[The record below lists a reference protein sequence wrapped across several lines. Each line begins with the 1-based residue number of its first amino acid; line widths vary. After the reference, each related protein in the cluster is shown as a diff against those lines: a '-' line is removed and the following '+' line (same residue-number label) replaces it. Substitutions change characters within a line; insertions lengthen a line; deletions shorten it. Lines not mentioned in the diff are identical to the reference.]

1 MTGLEQDLLKAI
13 DIIAGARVS
22 EMAFDKTLTCKIVD
36 NSRADKGEYTV
47 TDGSTLFVAYS
58 SDASYEKDDQVY
70 VSVPNGDMSKQKMI
84 TGKYIESE
92 NSTYFTY
99 ISPMKTYIDITGNLV
114 PNDKEF
120 STLANS
126 VKDSHKKI
134 LLYNIPVQN
143 GKMYDRLGLS
153 ADFRTWLSPFKTAY
167 GSYGLEL
174 NITTNVPQTST
185 TENISKVFKYM
196 LDSSEF
202 YGNPYNFETYYTQEK
217 VIDISSLGHI
227 TNISL
232 YLYQA
237 GDFKDEGLN
246 PIPYQQETPSGILE
260 DLANNIFVS
269 GCKVSLGYDK
279 SNFNQD
285 TLLLYTL
292 DGETYND
299 DATNNL
305 AMNKRDKTLQLRW
318 VHLVEVDSESNANN
332 GVEVIEDESQIPQ
345 GAVIHWYHYRL
356 YEGVTD
362 PLAGAFWEEI
372 FPLNDDTL
380 FKIKVSP
387 QFGVNQERYKVIVE
401 NPSREEIYLQKY
413 PLDETLIAFPDGDPD
428 YLNNELDA
436 LYKAWQDAI
445 ALGDGSD
452 HQFEVDY
459 LAALEAYD
467 ANRVDY
473 ESAVLTLYNEKPV
486 ADAATIALIQGLK
499 ITCDEEHYNG
509 VYRLYGDTG
518 DIKNSNE
525 ANIMR
530 KLVATYTSLVTGES
544 QLDTAEKIIWKI
556 PLENTMIYPPEN
568 EKEYDLSVSGVSY
581 REENGYAIITRDTSF
596 PEDTSIGD
604 YLDSK
609 TEQTFRIKNYLV
621 QTATNNIVYCEVVK
635 NNITYEASFEMTFGP
650 VGTSGTNYTFII
662 EPDSKTPALTYG
674 QTMENSST
682 PMPMKIKAHLFDYEN
697 KEMKAEDGTVCNGYP
712 ITYSWYSKDEESNIV
727 FCDEK
732 GKAYDKYIQVPEG
745 ELYNPCIT
753 YFIKSGNAY
762 SEVTVEDSNMEAF
775 AETFKADPTKYY
787 VYSNENNFGP
797 VTGPIY
803 IRLKNANSVPNYYIL
818 QASITNY
825 DEQLDKDIKLV
836 ALLPIPVRS
845 STYYTSIEGTTKVMY
860 DSLGVSP
867 SYYKQA
873 YKLFGGPGKRNINEI
888 SGVTWSCYYDDDAED
903 ACAYYPTITPEGVLV
918 PGNMF
923 IQGLSKRIAVSGAAP
938 NGGWWIQPIVVNQDS
953 YGSAMLNSWDGN
965 LTLDEENGTILSSM
979 IGAGRKNSANQF
991 EGVLMG
997 NVSLA
1002 HSNIRDLGVYG
1013 FNQGIASFG
1022 LKVDGTAFFGKTG
1035 KGQILI
1041 DGNKGQIKSASY
1053 EKNKTGM
1060 NIDLDDGW
1068 IDIRGVKHI
1077 NDTLFD
1083 ENDPSFE
1090 DYEPSVGEG
1099 KNSQVKISCTNPY
1112 FIIKDDY
1119 GESLMHIGSV
1129 DDQYY
1134 LQSSGFKSSPYEEY
1148 DEDGNLCEYLGKG
1161 VHFNLNEGY
1170 LKAFDFGLKA
1180 IEPSGRY
1187 KGSKVEFNSNGQ
1199 PYFGVHLEDSEREII
1214 SEIDDAGNVTY
1225 KTGQSID
1232 LIKINRSDFIMTSHN
1247 WSPGKDGIK
1256 FDLTQGKLEA
1266 YNNFTLSA
1274 TSTTGETKGAKLTL
1288 SNGSNNQPYLRI
1300 KHVNTT
1306 KNQNLTI
1313 VDITKNTFVLRSQ
1326 NWNSSSGNEN
1336 GVQFDLVKGKITAYN
1351 NFELSA
1357 FVKDS
1362 SSKYNGSG
1370 IRITN
1375 GGSSSFEI
1383 ADVNANNFNG
1393 GSGLYKEDGSPAGS
1407 TYNPEINYYRHN
1419 SNALPYIKIQ
1429 HVDTEK
1435 EQNETVLEISRSVYR
1450 LRSHN
1455 WNKDYQTIDKEGNPV
1470 TRKTGTEI
1478 DLVKGKITS
1487 YAFTLKG
1494 VYSASTNSS
1503 GYNSDYEGRILLI
1516 NTSASKTPIQV
1527 GTKFY
1532 VHWNGAIESTAG
1544 SIGGWKIDDG
1554 NLWSGTTTSNGKPGD
1569 TSFRLSSGTFSR
1581 SINSTNRSN
1590 LKMAIGTKFAVDSN
1604 GNLYCDDA
1612 IMDNIK
1618 VNNATLKGTITGVGW
1633 DVTAGGQANF
1643 SNIHATG
1650 GDVGGWTIGNG
1661 TLTNGTTVL
1670 SSSGL
1675 SFGSNHLTS
1684 SELVF
1689 GSVKLDS
1696 SGLTAGDIKLNS
1708 SGIEFGGTSITP
1720 SGGGGIFV
1728 SGRVDASGYLKGAN
1742 ITTPGHVKADGY
1754 IETGG
1759 TLKAAGATT
1768 LSSTLSV
1775 SGATTL
1781 SSTLTVSGAT
1791 TLPSNTKIGGKSL
1804 GKLAFVDDVTKK

>member
-1 MTGLEQDLLKAI
+1 
-13 DIIAGARVS
+13 
-22 EMAFDKTLTCKIVD
+22 
-36 NSRADKGEYTV
+36 
-47 TDGSTLFVAYS
+47 
-58 SDASYEKDDQVY
+58 
-70 VSVPNGDMSKQKMI
+70 
-84 TGKYIESE
+84 
-92 NSTYFTY
+92 
-99 ISPMKTYIDITGNLV
+99 
-114 PNDKEF
+114 
-120 STLANS
+120 
-126 VKDSHKKI
+126 
-134 LLYNIPVQN
+134 
-143 GKMYDRLGLS
+143 
-153 ADFRTWLSPFKTAY
+153 
-167 GSYGLEL
+167 
-174 NITTNVPQTST
+174 
-185 TENISKVFKYM
+185 
-196 LDSSEF
+196 
-202 YGNPYNFETYYTQEK
+202 
-217 VIDISSLGHI
+217 
-227 TNISL
+227 
-232 YLYQA
+232 
-237 GDFKDEGLN
+237 
-246 PIPYQQETPSGILE
+246 
-260 DLANNIFVS
+260 
-269 GCKVSLGYDK
+269 
-279 SNFNQD
+279 
-285 TLLLYTL
+285 
-292 DGETYND
+292 
-299 DATNNL
+299 
-305 AMNKRDKTLQLRW
+305 
-318 VHLVEVDSESNANN
+318 
-332 GVEVIEDESQIPQ
+332 
-345 GAVIHWYHYRL
+345 
-356 YEGVTD
+356 
-362 PLAGAFWEEI
+362 
-372 FPLNDDTL
+372 
-380 FKIKVSP
+380 
-387 QFGVNQERYKVIVE
+387 
-401 NPSREEIYLQKY
+401 
-413 PLDETLIAFPDGDPD
+413 
-428 YLNNELDA
+428 
-436 LYKAWQDAI
+436 
-445 ALGDGSD
+445 
-452 HQFEVDY
+452 
-459 LAALEAYD
+459 
-467 ANRVDY
+467 
-473 ESAVLTLYNEKPV
+473 
-486 ADAATIALIQGLK
+486 
-499 ITCDEEHYNG
+499 
-509 VYRLYGDTG
+509 
-518 DIKNSNE
+518 
-525 ANIMR
+525 
-530 KLVATYTSLVTGES
+530 
-544 QLDTAEKIIWKI
+544 
-556 PLENTMIYPPEN
+556 
-568 EKEYDLSVSGVSY
+568 
-581 REENGYAIITRDTSF
+581 
-596 PEDTSIGD
+596 
-604 YLDSK
+604 
-609 TEQTFRIKNYLV
+609 
-621 QTATNNIVYCEVVK
+621 
-635 NNITYEASFEMTFGP
+635 
-650 VGTSGTNYTFII
+650 
-662 EPDSKTPALTYG
+662 
-674 QTMENSST
+674 
-682 PMPMKIKAHLFDYEN
+682 
-697 KEMKAEDGTVCNGYP
+697 
-712 ITYSWYSKDEESNIV
+712 
-727 FCDEK
+727 
-732 GKAYDKYIQVPEG
+732 
-745 ELYNPCIT
+745 
-753 YFIKSGNAY
+753 
-762 SEVTVEDSNMEAF
+762 
-775 AETFKADPTKYY
+775 
-787 VYSNENNFGP
+787 
-797 VTGPIY
+797 
-803 IRLKNANSVPNYYIL
+803 
-818 QASITNY
+818 
-825 DEQLDKDIKLV
+825 
-836 ALLPIPVRS
+836 
-845 STYYTSIEGTTKVMY
+845 MY

-1455 WNKDYQTIDKEGNPV
+1455 WNKDYQTTDKEGNPV